1 MVEASTSLLDT
12 PDTFSPEGLHE
23 YLVRAHRLENQLR
36 WKFLEALL
44 ALDEGLLFRS
54 LGCATLRE
62 YTERFFGWER
72 TRTYEALRVART
84 LRDLPRTL
92 EAFVSGLAY
101 SRVEEITRIASRET
115 EEEWIAF
122 SEKTTLRR
130 LKLEVSDAKAK
141 NRKRPRPDQY
151 SLPAERRRIPFD
163 FTPDELTLVLTAL
176 RKWGEELAQ
185 SLGGEKVLPKAAL
198 LHLAQVIL
206 DSDPK
211 TVAEGRIESD
221 RAAYQI
227 LYRHCPRCRVS
238 HVETE
243 DGPMEIDAEVVERCA
258 DGAEKH
264 VIRPEEELPSG
275 EKGKTGED
283 RPPIDRPNTRPFLEK
298 LFLRDGK
305 RCANPFCR
313 RRIDHQGHHV
323 KERSEGG
330 RTELHNECGVCR
342 SCHALIS
349 VGLLDVSGN
358 PIDGFIF
365 TPKAAK
371 VSPALSTEKAEIEGM
386 ARVTAPSREAFRYPD
401 DGGGDSESGYPDAP
415 PRSSLT
421 PGGPARCS
429 LAPAGPALS
438 PDEAQAFEDA
448 TLGLETLGWK
458 KKEAPLRARR
468 ALDELRKR
476 GEKVTAE
483 SLLRESLRA
492 PAGQRKAVS
501 RE

>member
-1 MVEASTSLLDT
+1 MVEASTSALDA
-12 PDTFSPEGLHE
+12 PDAFSPEGLHE
-23 YLVRAHRLENQLR
+23 YLVRAHRLENQIR
-36 WKFLEALL
+36 WKFLQALL
-44 ALDEGLLFRS
+44 SLDEGLLFRS

-72 TRTYEALRVART
+72 TRTYEALRVARA
-84 LRDLPRTL
+84 LGDLPRTR
-92 EAFVSGLAY
+92 EAFISGLAY

-115 EEEWIAF
+115 EDEWIAF
-122 SEKTTLRR
+122 AETSPLRR
-130 LKLEVSDAKAK
+130 LKLEVSDAKRT

-151 SLPAERRRIPFD
+151 SLPAERRRLPFD
-163 FTPDELTLVLTAL
+163 FSPDEFTLLFTAL
-176 RKWGEELAQ
+176 KKWGEELAQ

-206 DSDPK
+206 DSDPG

-227 LYRHCPRCRVS
+227 LYRHCPRCRLS

-243 DGPMEIDAEVVERCA
+243 DGPMEIEAEAIERCEHA
-258 DGAEKH
+258 AEKH

-275 EKGKTGED
+275 VNGKTGEE

-298 LFLRDGK
+298 LSLRDGK

-313 RRIDHQGHHV
+313 RRMDHGHHV
-323 KERSEGG
+323 TERSEGG
-330 RTELHNECGVCR
+330 RTELHNECGFCR
-342 SCHALIS
+342 SCHSLIT
-349 VGLLDVSGN
+349 VGLLEVSGN

-371 VSPALSTEKAEIEGM
+371 LSPGLSVEKAELEGM
-386 ARVTAPSREAFRYPD
+386 PHVTAPSREAFRYPD
-401 DGGGDSESGYPDAP
+401 GEGGDPSGYPDT
-415 PRSSLT
+415 L
-421 PGGPARCS
+421 G
-429 LAPAGPALS
+429 LS

-458 KKEAPLRARR
+458 KKEAPPRARR

-492 PAGQRKAVS
+492 PAGQRKAAS